1 MSNPT
6 KDNKADALIALREQ
20 WQIKDY
26 SEAYLD
32 NFLPRE
38 HWEAP
43 DAVDLDDFTQDDS
56 PPQTISEWKSYM
68 SELIH
73 NNYNED
79 LIDQCLKDE
88 IDNINNYKIP

>member
-6 KDNKADALIALREQ
+6 KNNKADALITLREQ

-32 NFLPRE
+32 
-38 HWEAP
+38 
-43 DAVDLDDFTQDDS
+43 DFTNDDS
-56 PPQTISEWKSYM
+56 APQTISEWKSYM

-73 NNYNED
+73 NNYTED
-79 LIDQCLKDE
+79 LINQCLTDE
-88 IDNINNYKIP
+88 INDINNYNLP

>member
-6 KDNKADALIALREQ
+6 KNNKADALIALREQ
-20 WQIKDY
+20 WQIEDY

-32 NFLPRE
+32 
-38 HWEAP
+38 
-43 DAVDLDDFTQDDS
+43 DFNNHNS
-56 PPQTISEWKSYM
+56 APQTISEWKSYM

-79 LIDQCLKDE
+79 LIDQCLTDE
-88 IDNINNYKIP
+88 INDINNYNIP